1 MILASPRWTRALWI
15 GLVAAGYSGCRD
27 EASAETAAKFRA
39 LRAGLKL
46 FMQSQ
51 ARLPRDLAELC
62 STNLSWCAHQS
73 PEQWLR
79 DAWGSPIAYRSTA
92 TGYTLGSSGRDRR
105 SGTRD
110 DLVIEVDVESVRAAA
125 IAGCYL
131 LSATIPRL
139 ASDTLELLTRL
150 ASSGY
155 AIQRPRSI
163 DGSDVFIAEWRPT
176 DGDGFVASWGRIHNG
191 VRMTGRITNERL
203 EARVDGRRISGRRIN
218 CSG

>member
-1 MILASPRWTRALWI
+1 MILAGLRWTRALWI
-15 GLVAAGYSGCRD
+15 GLAVAEYTGCRD
-27 EASAETAAKFRA
+27 EASVETAAKLRA
-39 LRAGLKL
+39 LRAGVTL

-79 DAWGSPIAYRSTA
+79 DGWGSPIAYRSTA

-139 ASDTLELLTRL
+139 GSDTLELLSR
-150 ASSGY
+150 ASRAGY

-163 DGSDVFIAEWRPT
+163 DGLDVSVAEWRPT
-176 DGDGFVASWGRIHNG
+176 ESDGFVADWVHIDNG
-191 VRMTGRITNERL
+191 VRMTGRIANGRL
-203 EARVDGRRISGRRIN
+203 EARVDGRRISGTRIA